1 MTLLNILQKADLS
14 FFSSKKL
21 KAITN
26 GTFLLQQLEY
36 SQKPFGN
43 ACCICKKIYFFN
55 HVLCSKWGQVMF
67 NVASQF
73 TAQPKINSHF
83 QIFRYIWPRHIL
95 SATFFD
101 LFLHWVSVVYYYYR
115 LSKYNQMALFPAK
128 SGQLMIK
135 STGFQ
140 YPSLS
145 LSTDQSNFWL

>member
-55 HVLCSKWGQVMF
+55 HVLCPKWGLIMF
-67 NVASQF
+67 KVASQLSYPHYF
-73 TAQPKINSHF
+73 HKIDKIVFH
-83 QIFRYIWPRHIL
+83 
-95 SATFFD
+95 
-101 LFLHWVSVVYYYYR
+101 SVE
-115 LSKYNQMALFPAK
+115 LELN
-128 SGQLMIK
+128 
-135 STGFQ
+135 
-140 YPSLS
+140 
-145 LSTDQSNFWL
+145 

>member
-1 MTLLNILQKADLS
+1 MTLLYILQKADLS

-73 TAQPKINSHF
+73 TAYPKINSNF
-83 QIFRYIWPRHIL
+83 QILGTY
-95 SATFFD
+95 
-101 LFLHWVSVVYYYYR
+101 
-115 LSKYNQMALFPAK
+115 
-128 SGQLMIK
+128 GQSI
-135 STGFQ
+135 FCV
-140 YPSLS
+140 PHSLIYS
-145 LSTDQSNFWL
+145 FIGCL